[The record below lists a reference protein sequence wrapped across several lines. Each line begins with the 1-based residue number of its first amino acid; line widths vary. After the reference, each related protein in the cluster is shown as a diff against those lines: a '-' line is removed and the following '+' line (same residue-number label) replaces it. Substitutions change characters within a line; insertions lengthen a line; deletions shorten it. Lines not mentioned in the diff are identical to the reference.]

1 MTHVAWPFR
10 QGAGKLK
17 PAMRLGIDFG
27 TTRTVVA
34 AAREGRY
41 PVAAF
46 DTGHGF
52 VDFVPGL
59 AVGMQSGMALG
70 WDAVERLSGDAPSA
84 LRSIKRVVSALSPDD
99 AVSALF
105 GTPTALALTT
115 DYLIG
120 LRRMIVERSN
130 LDVDPA
136 EPLEAM
142 VAVPAGASTRQRFL
156 TMEAFTRAGFRVT
169 GMLNEPTAAAIEYA
183 HRTLGALSRRSPKR
197 YVVVYDL
204 GGGTFDT
211 SAVSLAGR
219 RYELMATEG
228 ISELGGDDFD
238 QAILDLALESAGLDE
253 GTLTSVGR
261 ARALELCREA
271 KEGLSPA
278 TRRMLID
285 LGSVIEGLPAV
296 TIETSH
302 VYQRVEPL
310 VRRTLALLD
319 RVFAQLVA
327 HGIDPNNPRELGAV
341 YLVGG
346 ATAFPLVGKLLR
358 EAFGRKVQLAA
369 EPHAATAVGLAI
381 AGDPEADIYV
391 REAVTRHF
399 GVWREGD
406 GGRDKVFDPIF
417 TKGTISD
424 SGEHIVERHYSPV
437 HAVGHLRFLECSEL
451 GELGQPAGDLTPWC
465 DLFIP
470 YVPELADRP
479 DLGALSQARHLP
491 EGSEHVVERY
501 AYERDGKVRVAVE
514 NVTRGFRREF
524 VLGAPSAR

>member
-1 MTHVAWPFR
+1 
-10 QGAGKLK
+10 
-17 PAMRLGIDFG
+17 MRFGIDFG

-34 AAREGRY
+34 MAIEGRY

-46 DTGHGF
+46 DTGRGF

-59 AVGMQSGMALG
+59 AVGSQAGMSLG
-70 WDAVERLSGDAPSA
+70 WDAAERLSTDAPSA
-84 LRSIKRVVSALSPDD
+84 LRSIKRVVSNLSPDD
-99 AVSALF
+99 TVSALF
-105 GTPTALALTT
+105 GHPTALALMT
-115 DYLIG
+115 DYLLG
-120 LRRMIVERSN
+120 LRRLLIERSN
-130 LDVDPA
+130 LDVDPE
-136 EPLEAM
+136 EPFEAM
-142 VAVPAGASTRQRFL
+142 VAVPAGASTRQRYL
-156 TMEAFTRAGFRVT
+156 TVEAFTRAGFRVL

-183 HRTLGALSRRSPKR
+183 HRTLGSLSRRSPKR

-238 QAILDLALESAGLDE
+238 EAILQLALDEIGENSAKLD
-253 GTLTSVGR
+253 SVAR

-271 KEGLSPA
+271 KETLGPS

-285 LGSVIEGLPAV
+285 LGHAIEGLPSV
-296 TIETSH
+296 TLETS
-302 VYQRVEPL
+302 VLYERVEPL
-310 VRRTLALLD
+310 VRRTLSLLD
-319 RVFAQLVA
+319 RVFEQLVG

-346 ATAFPLVGKLLR
+346 ATAFPLVGRLLR
-358 EAFGRKVQLAA
+358 EAYGRKVQLAA

-381 AGDPEADIYV
+381 AADPAADIYV

-417 TKGTISD
+417 TKGSISD
-424 SGEHIVERHYSPV
+424 SGEHVVERHYSPV
-437 HAVGHLRFLECSEL
+437 HPVGHLRFLECSEIGHR
-451 GELGQPAGDLTPWC
+451 GEPAGDLTPWC

-470 YVPELADRP
+470 YVPEFAERRDLNVLA
-479 DLGALSQARHLP
+479 GERHLA
-491 EGSEHVVERY
+491 EGAEQIVERY
-501 AYERDGKVRVAVE
+501 AYGRDGKVRVAVE

>member
-1 MTHVAWPFR
+1 
-10 QGAGKLK
+10 
-17 PAMRLGIDFG
+17 MRLGIDFG

-34 AAREGRY
+34 ASIEGRY

-52 VDFVPGL
+52 SDFVPGL
-59 AVGMQSGMALG
+59 AVGSSAEMSLG
-70 WDAVERLSGDAPSA
+70 WEAVERLTSTAPSA

-99 AVSALF
+99 AVMALASHPSALDLM
-105 GTPTALALTT
+105 TEYLTR
-115 DYLIG
+115 LG
-120 LRRMIVERSN
+120 RMIVERSN
-130 LDVDPA
+130 LDVGAD

-142 VAVPAGASTRQRFL
+142 VAVPANANTRQRYL
-156 TMEAFTRAGFRVT
+156 TMEAFTRAGFKVV
-169 GMLNEPTAAAIEYA
+169 GMINEPTAAAIEFA
-183 HRTLGALSRRSPKR
+183 HRSLGTLSRRSPKR

-219 RYELMATEG
+219 RFELMATEG

-238 QAILDLALESAGLDE
+238 QAILDLALES
-253 GTLTSVGR
+253 VGITIDNLLPVDQ

-271 KEGLSPA
+271 KEGLSSSS
-278 TRRMLID
+278 RRMLID
-285 LGSVIEGLPAV
+285 LGSVVEGLSSV
-296 TIETSH
+296 TLETAAL
-302 VYQRVEPL
+302 YERVTPL
-310 VRRTLALLD
+310 VERTLAMLE

-346 ATAFPLVGKLLR
+346 STAFPLVGRMLR
-358 EAFGRKVQLAA
+358 ERYGRKVQLAT

-381 AGDPEADIYV
+381 AADPEADLYV

-417 TKGTISD
+417 TKGALSE
-424 SGEHIVERHYSPV
+424 SGEHVVERRYSPV
-437 HAVGHLRFLECSEL
+437 HAVGHLRYLECSEL
-451 GELGQPAGDLTPWC
+451 GDHGQPGGDLMPWC

-470 YVPELADRP
+470 YVPELADRQ
-479 DLGALSQARHLP
+479 DLPALATARHLP
-491 EGSEHVVERY
+491 EGSEHVIERY
-501 AYERDGKVRVAVE
+501 AYERDGRVRVAIE
-514 NVTRGFRREF
+514 NVNRGFRREF
-524 VLGAPSAR
+524 VLGAPTAR

>member
-1 MTHVAWPFR
+1 
-10 QGAGKLK
+10 
-17 PAMRLGIDFG
+17 MRLGIDFG

-34 AAREGRY
+34 AVRDGRY

-46 DTGHGF
+46 EMGRGF

-59 AVGMQSGMALG
+59 AVGSNSEMVVG
-70 WDAVERLSGDAPSA
+70 WDAVERLGGDAPSA
-84 LRSIKRVVSALSPDD
+84 LRSIKRVVSSLSPDD
-99 AVSALF
+99 TVAALA
-105 GTPTALALTT
+105 GQPTALDLTT
-115 DYLIG
+115 EYLVR

-130 LDVDPA
+130 LDVPPD

-142 VAVPAGASTRQRFL
+142 VAVPAGASTRQRYL
-156 TMEAFTRAGFRVT
+156 TMEAFNRAGFRVL
-169 GMLNEPTAAAIEYA
+169 GMVNEPTAAAIEYA

-197 YVVVYDL
+197 YVVIYDL

-219 RYELMATEG
+219 RYDLMATEG

-238 QAILDLALESAGLDE
+238 EAIFALVMESLGKDPEEL
-253 GTLTSVGR
+253 GSVAR
-261 ARALELCREA
+261 ARALEACREA
-271 KEGLSPA
+271 KETLNPSS
-278 TRRMLID
+278 RRMLID
-285 LGSVIEGLPAV
+285 LSGVAEGLPAV
-296 TIETSH
+296 TLETQQL
-302 VYQRVEPL
+302 YQRVEPL

-319 RVFAQLVA
+319 RVFSQLVE

-358 EAFGRKVQLAA
+358 ENYGRKVQLAT

-381 AGDPEADIYV
+381 AADPEAEIYV

-417 TKGTISD
+417 TKGSVSET
-424 SGEHIVERHYSPV
+424 GEHIAERRYSPV
-437 HAVGHLRFLECSEL
+437 HGVGHLRYLECSEI
-451 GELGQPAGDLTPWC
+451 GQFGQPGGDLMPWC

-470 YVPELADRP
+470 YVPELADRQ
-479 DLGALSQARHLP
+479 DLPSLATTRYLP
-491 EGSEHVVERY
+491 EGAEQVVERY
-501 AYERDGKVRVAVE
+501 AYQRDGRVRVAIE
-514 NVTRGFRREF
+514 NETRGFRREF
-524 VLGAPSAR
+524 VLGSPGAR

>member
-1 MTHVAWPFR
+1 
-10 QGAGKLK
+10 
-17 PAMRLGIDFG
+17 MRLGIDFG

-34 AAREGRY
+34 AAIEGRY

-59 AVGMQSGMALG
+59 AVGLQSGMALG
-70 WDAVERLSGDAPSA
+70 WDAVERLGADAPSA
-84 LRSIKRVVSALSPDD
+84 LRSIKRVVSGLSPDD
-99 AVSALF
+99 TIGVLS
-105 GTPTALALTT
+105 GSPTALELTT
-115 DYLIG
+115 DYLVG

-156 TMEAFTRAGFRVT
+156 TMEAFTRAGFRVS

-183 HRTLGALSRRSPKR
+183 HRSLGTLSRRSPKR

-238 QAILDLALESAGLDE
+238 QAILDLALESIGSDDKEL
-253 GTLTSVGR
+253 GSVAL

-271 KEGLSPA
+271 KEGLTPS

-285 LGSVIEGLPAV
+285 LGTIVEGMPSVTL
-296 TIETSH
+296 ETSK
-302 VYQRVEPL
+302 VYERIEPL
-310 VRRTLALLD
+310 VRRTLAMID
-319 RVFAQLVA
+319 RVFTQLA
-327 HGIDPNNPRELGAV
+327 SHGIDTNNPRELGAV

-346 ATAFPLVGKLLR
+346 ATAFPLVGRLLR
-358 EAFGRKVQLAA
+358 ETFGRKVLLAT

-381 AGDPEADIYV
+381 ANDPEADIFV

-406 GGRDKVFDPIF
+406 SGRDKVFDPIF
-417 TKGTISD
+417 AKGTLSD
-424 SGEHIVERHYSPV
+424 TGEHVVERHYSPV
-437 HAVGHLRFLECSEL
+437 HTVGHLRFLECSEL
-451 GELGQPAGDLTPWC
+451 GDHGQPAGDLTPWC
-465 DLFIP
+465 DLFVP

-479 DLGALSQARHLP
+479 DLVNLSGGRDLR

-501 AYERDGKVRVAVE
+501 AYERDGKVRVAIE

>member
-1 MTHVAWPFR
+1 
-10 QGAGKLK
+10 
-17 PAMRLGIDFG
+17 MRLGIDFG

-34 AAREGRY
+34 AATDGRY

-52 VDFVPGL
+52 SDFVPGL
-59 AVGMQSGMALG
+59 AVASLTDLSLG
-70 WDAVERLSGDAPSA
+70 WDAVDRFTSEAPSA
-84 LRSIKRVVSALSPDD
+84 LRSIKRVVSGLSPDD
-99 AVSALF
+99 AVSALA
-105 GTPTALALTT
+105 GAPTALQLMTG
-115 DYLIG
+115 YLSS
-120 LRRMIVERSN
+120 LRHMLLERSN
-130 LDVDPA
+130 LDISAD

-142 VAVPAGASTRQRFL
+142 VAVPANANTRQRYL
-156 TMEAFTRAGFRVT
+156 TMEAFTRAGFRVL
-169 GMLNEPTAAAIEYA
+169 GMLNEPTAAAIEFA
-183 HRTLGALSRRSPKR
+183 HRSLGGVSRRSPKR

-211 SAVSLAGR
+211 SAVSLSGR
-219 RYELMATEG
+219 RYDLMATEG

-238 QAILDLALESAGLDE
+238 EAILELALETS
-253 GTLTSVGR
+253 GTHPSELGSVQR

-271 KEGLSPA
+271 KECLTPS

-285 LGSVIEGLPAV
+285 FGSIIEGMPHV
-296 TIETSH
+296 TLDTS
-302 VYQRVEPL
+302 VLYERVTPL
-310 VRRTLALLD
+310 VQRTLALID
-319 RVFAQLVA
+319 RVFEQLVR

-346 ATAFPLVGKLLR
+346 ATAFPLVGRLLR
-358 EAFGRKVQLAA
+358 EQYGRKVQLAA

-381 AGDPEADIYV
+381 AADPAADIYV

-417 TKGTISD
+417 TKGSLSET
-424 SGEHIVERHYSPV
+424 GEHVVERHYSPV
-437 HAVGHLRFLECSEL
+437 HGVGHLRFLECSEL
-451 GELGQPAGDLTPWC
+451 GAHGQPAGDLTPWC

-470 YVPELADRP
+470 YVPELAERA
-479 DLGALSQARHLP
+479 DLSSLAAQRHLR

-501 AYERDGKVRVAVE
+501 AYERDGQVRVAVE
-514 NVTRGFRREF
+514 NITRGFRREF
-524 VLGAPSAR
+524 LLGMNVAPAR

>member
-1 MTHVAWPFR
+1 
-10 QGAGKLK
+10 
-17 PAMRLGIDFG
+17 MRFGIDFG

-34 AAREGRY
+34 AATEGRY

-46 DTGHGF
+46 ETAGGF

-59 AVGMQSGMALG
+59 AVASQSGMSLG
-70 WDAVERLSGDAPSA
+70 WEAVERLSSDAPSA
-84 LRSIKRVVSALSPDD
+84 LRSIKRVVSNLSPDD
-99 AVSALF
+99 AIAQLSGA
-105 GTPTALALTT
+105 PTALELATS
-115 DYLIG
+115 YLAA
-120 LRRMIVERSN
+120 LRRMIIERSN
-130 LDVDPA
+130 LDVDPE
-136 EPLEAM
+136 EPFEAM
-142 VAVPAGASTRQRFL
+142 VAVPAGASTRQRYL
-156 TMEAFTRAGFRVT
+156 TMEAFTRAGFRVL

-183 HRTLGALSRRSPKR
+183 HRTLGTLTRKSPKR

-219 RYELMATEG
+219 RYELLASEG
-228 ISELGGDDFD
+228 IADLGGDDFD
-238 QAILDLALESAGLDE
+238 EVILDLALKSAGIGLGSLD
-253 GTLTSVGR
+253 SVSH

-271 KEGLSPA
+271 KEGLGPF

-285 LGSVIEGLPAV
+285 LGTAIEGAPSV
-296 TIETSH
+296 TLETSEL
-302 VYQRVEPL
+302 YKELEPV

-319 RVFAQLVA
+319 RVFAELVQ

-346 ATAFPLVGKLLR
+346 ATAFPLVGRLLR
-358 EAFGRKVQLAA
+358 EAYGRKVQLAV

-381 AGDPEADIYV
+381 AADPEADIFV

-417 TKGTISD
+417 TKGSISD
-424 SGEHIVERHYSPV
+424 TGEHVVERRYSPV

-451 GELGQPAGDLTPWC
+451 SDHGQPAGDLTPWC

-479 DLGALSQARHLP
+479 DLRALSATRHLS
-491 EGSEHVVERY
+491 EGSEHVIERY
-501 AYERDGKVRVAVE
+501 AYGRDGKVRIAVE
-514 NVTRGFRREF
+514 NVTRGFRSEF
-524 VLGAPSAR
+524 VLGAPNAR

>member
-1 MTHVAWPFR
+1 
-10 QGAGKLK
+10 
-17 PAMRLGIDFG
+17 MRLGIDFG

-34 AAREGRY
+34 AAVEGRY

-59 AVGMQSGMALG
+59 AVASQAGMTMG
-70 WDAVERLSGDAPSA
+70 WEAAEQLTSSAPSA
-84 LRSIKRVVSALSPDD
+84 LRSIKRVVSALSPDE
-99 AVSALF
+99 AVTALF
-105 GTPTALALTT
+105 SSPTALQLTT
-115 DYLIG
+115 TYLQR
-120 LRRMIVERSN
+120 LRQMIVEHSN
-130 LDVDPA
+130 LDVGPD
-136 EPLEAM
+136 EVLEAM
-142 VAVPAGASTRQRFL
+142 VAVPAGANTRQRYL
-156 TMEAFTRAGFRVT
+156 TMEAFTRAGFRVV

-183 HRTLGALSRRSPKR
+183 HRALGALSRRSPKR

-238 QAILDLALESAGLDE
+238 EAILNLALESIGAREQELS
-253 GTLTSVGR
+253 SVAR

-278 TRRMLID
+278 SRKMLID
-285 LGSVIEGLPAV
+285 LGSVMDAWPTV
-296 TIETSH
+296 TLETSAL
-302 VYQRVEPL
+302 YQRVEPL

-319 RVFAQLVA
+319 RVFAQLIR

-358 EAFGRKVQLAA
+358 ESFGRKVQLAA

-381 AGDPEADIYV
+381 AADPEAEIYV

-406 GGRDKVFDPIF
+406 GGREKVFDPIF
-417 TKGTISD
+417 TKGALSD
-424 SGEHIVERHYSPV
+424 SGEHVVERRYSPV

-451 GELGQPAGDLTPWC
+451 GDRGEPAGDLMPWC

-470 YVPELADRP
+470 YVPELAEQT
-479 DLGALSQARHLP
+479 DLPALATVRRLP
-491 EGSEHVVERY
+491 EGSEHVIERY
-501 AYERDGKVRVAVE
+501 AYERDGRVRVAVE
-514 NVTRGFRREF
+514 NLSRNYRREF
-524 VLGAPSAR
+524 VLGSPGAR